1 MKSAGTR
8 NRSFP
13 ERQES
18 ILKAACGVFV
28 QSGFHAASMKDI
40 CAAADMSPGSVY
52 RYFPSKDALIEALIE
67 ADQARWA
74 AAIDGLPI
82 ERGLLPALEA
92 LAEMGL
98 QDLQDRGFLNLW
110 VETAAEASRN
120 PAVAARLRESYQ
132 VLQGRL
138 ASLVQAA
145 QKSGAIKSETDPLVL
160 SCLIF
165 AAFDGLILRA
175 TFDPHLDARA
185 LTRSFL
191 DFIGRAV
198 GARSPRIKKGSR

>member
-8 NRSFP
+8 NRTYS
-13 ERQES
+13 ERQET

-28 QSGFHAASMKDI
+28 RDGFHSASMKDI
-40 CAAADMSPGSVY
+40 CAAAGMSPGSVY
-52 RYFPSKDALIEALIE
+52 RYYPSKEALIEALIE
-67 ADQARWA
+67 SDRTRWLA
-74 AAIDGLPI
+74 VMDNLPVSK
-82 ERGLLPALEA
+82 GLLAALEA
-92 LAEMGL
+92 LAEAGL
-98 QDLQDRGFLNLW
+98 RDLEYRGFLNLW

-120 PAVAARLRESYQ
+120 GRVAQRLTESCR

-138 ASLVQAA
+138 AALIQIA
-145 QKSGAIKSETDPLVL
+145 QENGSIESETDPQVL

-175 TFDPHLDARA
+175 TFDRDVDARA
-185 LTRSFL
+185 LTRGFL

-198 GARSPRIKKGSR
+198 GARRPRGRKAAR